1 MFVYKIKYEFKI
13 TGYPSK
19 HCNIQSIY
27 NIVQEICSLKCWKF
41 KRDPYVAGKCSIIK
55 LNI

>member
-27 NIVQEICSLKCWKF
+27 NIVQEICSLKMLE
-41 KRDPYVAGKCSIIK
+41 I
-55 LNI
+55 